1 MKLLADI
8 FLGVTLP
15 IIALIA
21 VGYGVQMRVPEARK
35 VLSYVYTNV
44 VLPCFMV
51 YFLSTTTLPLT
62 AFWPVVWF
70 TVVQSALVG
79 AAGWLFARLL
89 DLPGEVRPVVAIGG
103 VFANTGNFGVP
114 LAILAFP
121 PEYTADQAVIAAI
134 TAIIF
139 VPLCTLVLAPNTE
152 QKSWRA
158 TFIAVA
164 ANPIVLGV
172 GAGLVLRVAGVQLPD
187 IIAKPLAMLAA
198 AYTAIALMSLGA
210 ALHGGAI
217 KLADTALRV
226 TLLMKLLLS
235 PLVTWTLGY
244 VLGFSGTQL
253 ALFVVAASMPTA
265 ALVGVIAKQNARS
278 PETATSAVFISTL
291 LAPIVVTAW
300 IFTMRYVWP

>member
-8 FLGVTLP
+8 FLVVTLP

-21 VGYGVQMRVPEARK
+21 VGYGVQTRVPEARK

-62 AFWPVVWF
+62 ALWPVVWF
-70 TVVQSALVG
+70 TLLQSAVVG
-79 AAGWLFARLL
+79 AAGWLLARLL
-89 DLPGEVRPVVAIGG
+89 SLPHEVRPVVAIGG

-134 TAIIF
+134 TAVLF
-139 VPLCTLVLAPNTE
+139 VPLCTLVLAPSKE
-152 QKSWRA
+152 QKTWRG
-158 TFIAVA
+158 TFITVA
-164 ANPIVLGV
+164 TNPIVLGV
-172 GAGLVLRVAGVQLPD
+172 GAGLLLRIAGVQLPA
-187 IIAKPLAMLAA
+187 IVAKPLQMLAA

-210 ALHGGAI
+210 ALHGGSM
-217 KLADTALRV
+217 KLADAALRA
-226 TLLMKLLLS
+226 TLIMKLLLS
-235 PLVTWTLGY
+235 PLLTWVLGY
-244 VLGFSGTQL
+244 ALGFTGTQL

-265 ALVGVIAKQNARS
+265 ALVGVIAKQNERS
-278 PETATSAVFISTL
+278 PETATSSVFISTL
-291 LAPIVVTAW
+291 LAPLVVTIW
-300 IFTMRYVWP
+300 IFTMRYFSP

>member
-8 FLGVTLP
+8 FLVVTLP

-21 VGYGVQMRVPEARK
+21 VGYGVQTRVPEARK

-62 AFWPVVWF
+62 ALWPVVWF
-70 TVVQSALVG
+70 TLLQSAVVG
-79 AAGWLFARLL
+79 AAGWLLARLL
-89 DLPGEVRPVVAIGG
+89 SLPHEVRPVVAIGG

-134 TAIIF
+134 TAVLF
-139 VPLCTLVLAPNTE
+139 VPLCTLVLAPSKE
-152 QKSWRA
+152 QKTWRG
-158 TFIAVA
+158 TFITVA
-164 ANPIVLGV
+164 TNPIVLGV
-172 GAGLVLRVAGVQLPD
+172 GAGLLLRIAGVQLPA
-187 IIAKPLAMLAA
+187 IVAKPLQMLAA

-210 ALHGGAI
+210 ALHGGSM
-217 KLADTALRV
+217 KLADAALRA
-226 TLLMKLLLS
+226 TLIMKLLLS
-235 PLVTWTLGY
+235 PLLTWALGY
-244 VLGFSGTQL
+244 ALGFTGTQL

-265 ALVGVIAKQNARS
+265 ALVGVIVKENERS
-278 PETATSAVFISTL
+278 PETATSSVFISTL
-291 LAPIVVTAW
+291 LAPLVVTIW
-300 IFTMRYVWP
+300 IFTMRYFSP

>member
-1 MKLLADI
+1 
-8 FLGVTLP
+8 
-15 IIALIA
+15 
-21 VGYGVQMRVPEARK
+21 
-35 VLSYVYTNV
+35 
-44 VLPCFMV
+44 
-51 YFLSTTTLPLT
+51 
-62 AFWPVVWF
+62 
-70 TVVQSALVG
+70 VQSALVG
-79 AAGWLFARLL
+79 AAGWLFAQLL
-89 DLPGEVRPVVAIGG
+89 GLPGEVRPVVAIGG

-139 VPLCTLVLAPNTE
+139 VPLCTLVLAPGE
-152 QKSWRA
+152 RKSWGH
-158 TFIAVA
+158 TFVAVA
-164 ANPIVLGV
+164 GNPIVLGV
-172 GAGLVLRVAGVQLPD
+172 GVGLALRVAGVQLPD
-187 IIAKPLAMLAA
+187 IVAKPLQILAA

-217 KLADTALRV
+217 RLADTALRI

-235 PLVTWTLGY
+235 PLFTWALGY

-265 ALVGVIAKQNARS
+265 ALVGVIAKQNERS

-291 LAPIVVTAW
+291 LAPLVVTIW
-300 IFTMRYVWP
+300 IFAMRYFSP

>member
-8 FLGVTLP
+8 FLVVTLP

-35 VLSYVYTNV
+35 TLSYVYTNV
-44 VLPCFMV
+44 VLPSFMV

-62 AFWPVVWF
+62 ALWPVVWF
-70 TVVQSALVG
+70 TVVQSAVVG
-79 AAGWLFARLL
+79 AAGWLSARLL
-89 DLPGEVRPVVAIGG
+89 GLSSEVRPVVAIGG

-121 PEYTADQAVIAAI
+121 PEYTADQAVIAAV

-139 VPLCTLVLAPNTE
+139 VPLCTLALAPGE
-152 QKSWRA
+152 RKSWRH
-158 TFIAVA
+158 TFVTVA
-164 ANPIVLGV
+164 SNPIVLGV
-172 GAGLVLRVAGVQLPD
+172 GAGLALRVGGVQLPD
-187 IIAKPLAMLAA
+187 IVAKPLQMLSA

-210 ALHGGAI
+210 ALHGGSI
-217 KLADTALRV
+217 KLADMALRI

-235 PLVTWTLGY
+235 PLLTWVLGY
-244 VLGFSGTQL
+244 ALGFAGTQL

-265 ALVGVIAKQNARS
+265 ALVGVIAKQNERS
-278 PETATSAVFISTL
+278 PELATSAVFISTL
-291 LAPIVVTAW
+291 LAPLVVTVW
-300 IFTMRYVWP
+300 IFTMRYFSP

>member
-8 FLGVTLP
+8 FLVVTLP

-21 VGYGVQMRVPEARK
+21 VGYGVQTRVPEARK

-62 AFWPVVWF
+62 ALWPVVWF
-70 TVVQSALVG
+70 TLLQSAVVG
-79 AAGWLFARLL
+79 ATGWLLARLL
-89 DLPGEVRPVVAIGG
+89 SLPHEVRPVVAIGG

-134 TAIIF
+134 TAVLF
-139 VPLCTLVLAPNTE
+139 VPLCTLVLAPSKE
-152 QKSWRA
+152 QKTWRG
-158 TFIAVA
+158 TFITVA
-164 ANPIVLGV
+164 TNPIVLGV
-172 GAGLVLRVAGVQLPD
+172 GAGLLLRIAGVQLPA
-187 IIAKPLAMLAA
+187 IVAKPLQMLAA

-210 ALHGGAI
+210 ALHGGSM
-217 KLADTALRV
+217 KLADAALRA
-226 TLLMKLLLS
+226 TLIMKLLLS
-235 PLVTWTLGY
+235 PLLTWVLGY
-244 VLGFSGTQL
+244 ALGFTGTQL

-265 ALVGVIAKQNARS
+265 ALVGVIAKQNERS
-278 PETATSAVFISTL
+278 PETATSSVFISTL
-291 LAPIVVTAW
+291 LAPLVVTIW
-300 IFTMRYVWP
+300 IFTMRYFSP

>member
-1 MKLLADI
+1 L
-8 FLGVTLP
+8 
-15 IIALIA
+15 
-21 VGYGVQMRVPEARK
+21 
-35 VLSYVYTNV
+35 
-44 VLPCFMV
+44 
-51 YFLSTTTLPLT
+51 
-62 AFWPVVWF
+62 
-70 TVVQSALVG
+70 
-79 AAGWLFARLL
+79 ARLL
-89 DLPGEVRPVVAIGG
+89 GLPGEVRPVVAIGG

-235 PLVTWTLGY
+235 PLVTWALGY

>member
-8 FLGVTLP
+8 FLVVTLP

-62 AFWPVVWF
+62 ALWPVVWF

-79 AAGWLFARLL
+79 AAGWLLARLL
-89 DLPGEVRPVVAIGG
+89 DLPGEIHPVVAIGG

-139 VPLCTLVLAPNTE
+139 VPLCTLVLAPN
-152 QKSWRA
+152 S
-158 TFIAVA
+158 
-164 ANPIVLGV
+164 
-172 GAGLVLRVAGVQLPD
+172 
-187 IIAKPLAMLAA
+187 
-198 AYTAIALMSLGA
+198 
-210 ALHGGAI
+210 
-217 KLADTALRV
+217 
-226 TLLMKLLLS
+226 
-235 PLVTWTLGY
+235 
-244 VLGFSGTQL
+244 
-253 ALFVVAASMPTA
+253 
-265 ALVGVIAKQNARS
+265 
-278 PETATSAVFISTL
+278 
-291 LAPIVVTAW
+291 
-300 IFTMRYVWP
+300 

>member
-8 FLGVTLP
+8 FLVVTLP

-21 VGYGVQMRVPEARK
+21 VGYGVQMRLPEARK

-62 AFWPVVWF
+62 ALWPVVWF
-70 TVVQSALVG
+70 TVLQSVVVG
-79 AAGWLFARLL
+79 SAGWLLARLL
-89 DLPGEVRPVVAIGG
+89 LLPKEVRPVVAIGG

-134 TAIIF
+134 TAVIF
-139 VPLCTLVLAPNTE
+139 VPLCTLALAPGE
-152 QKSWRA
+152 RKSWWHTFA
-158 TFIAVA
+158 TVA
-164 ANPIVLGV
+164 TNPIVVGV
-172 GAGLVLRVAGVQLPD
+172 GAGLVLRIAGVELPN
-187 IIAKPLAMLAA
+187 IVAKPLQMLAA

-210 ALHGGAI
+210 ALHGGAV
-217 KLADTALRV
+217 KLADTALRI
-226 TLLMKLLLS
+226 TLLVKLLVS
-235 PLVTWTLGY
+235 PLLTWALGY
-244 VLGFSGTQL
+244 ALGFTGTQL

-265 ALVGVIAKQNARS
+265 ALVGVIAKQNERS

-291 LAPIVVTAW
+291 FAPLVVTAW
-300 IFTMRYVWP
+300 IFTMRHFSP